1 VNSAADAVV
10 SFNEV
15 DFIFFVL
22 LAFAD
27 PPAKERPAR
36 VRARELMCRS

>member
-15 DFIFFVL
+15 DFILLVL
-22 LAFAD
+22 FAFAD
-27 PPAKERPAR
+27 PPAKELSRR
-36 VRARELMCRS
+36 VPARELMSRS